1 MAPDT
6 DFLEEYNDDSDFS
19 DLLFY
24 TPKIIQHIDDADII
38 SCIYEKFPKLA
49 EANKSKEEKEE
60 RKAFADFLQEKEIVN
75 EILNKYNLS
84 IVDVVKLFSRHFSY
98 IFNTSTYFAKL
109 KTIIET
115 NGYRTSV

>member
-1 MAPDT
+1 MAPDI
-6 DFLEEYNDDSDFS
+6 DFLEEYNDDSDFN

-24 TPKIIQHIDDADII
+24 TPKIIQHIDDVEII
-38 SCIYEKFPKLA
+38 SYIYEKFPKLA
-49 EANKSKEEKEE
+49 DANKNKEEKEE
-60 RKAFADFLQEKEIVN
+60 RKAFADFLQQKELVN

-84 IVDVVKLFSRHFSY
+84 IVDIIRLFFRHFSY

-109 KTIIET
+109 KAIIET